1 MSPPSML
8 KRASTWTK
16 TMDQNNERAAAAQ
29 KPSAVPSYPSESLFK
44 HSKEIVIEHRNQ
56 QYRLRQTRNGKLIL
70 NL

>member
-1 MSPPSML
+1 
-8 KRASTWTK
+8 
-16 TMDQNNERAAAAQ
+16 MDQNNERAAAAQ